1 MNDDKKQLL
10 GQLLFVFFK
19 IGLFTFGGGYAMI
32 PLIEREVVE
41 SKGWID
47 EERMMDV
54 LAISES
60 TPGPIAINMATFVGY
75 YTAGVWGSVLATVG
89 VVLPSV
95 IIILI
100 LSGIYTAFRSNVW
113 VGYAFMGIKS
123 AVCVLLINN
132 IIKLSK
138 QFRGKFN
145 ASLVAA
151 AAFLLLAFLNV
162 KGIFVIMG
170 AIAAGI
176 ITEMMGID
184 FINGGGKADDPV

>member
-1 MNDDKKQLL
+1 MNDEKKQLL
-10 GQLLFVFFK
+10 RQLLFVFFK

-41 SKGWID
+41 TNGWID
-47 EERMMDV
+47 EERMMDI

-75 YTAGVWGSVLATVG
+75 HTAGIWGSALATAG

-100 LSGIYTAFRSNVW
+100 LSGIYTAFRSNIW
-113 VGYAFMGIKS
+113 VGYAFTGIKS

-138 QFRGKFN
+138 QFKGKFN
-145 ASLVAA
+145 ASLVAVG
-151 AAFLLLAFLNV
+151 AFLLLAFLNV

-176 ITEMMGID
+176 VTELLGIN
-184 FINGGGKADDPV
+184 FINGGRADDTV

>member
-1 MNDDKKQLL
+1 MNDEKKQLL
-10 GQLLFVFFK
+10 RQLLFVFFK

-41 SKGWID
+41 TKGWID
-47 EERMMDV
+47 EERMMDI

-75 YTAGVWGSVLATVG
+75 HTAGIWGSVLATAG

-100 LSGIYTAFRSNVW
+100 LSGIYTAFRSNIW
-113 VGYAFMGIKS
+113 VGYAFTGIKS

-138 QFRGKFN
+138 QFKGKFN
-145 ASLVAA
+145 ASLVAVG
-151 AAFLLLAFLNV
+151 AFLLLAFLNV

-176 ITEMMGID
+176 VTELLGIN
-184 FINGGGKADDPV
+184 FINGGRADDTV

>member
-1 MNDDKKQLL
+1 MNDEKKQLL
-10 GQLLFVFFK
+10 RQLLFVFFK

-41 SKGWID
+41 TKGWID
-47 EERMMDV
+47 EERMMDI
-54 LAISES
+54 LAISEG

-75 YTAGVWGSVLATVG
+75 HTAGIWGSVLATAG

-100 LSGIYTAFRSNVW
+100 LSGIYTAFRSNIW
-113 VGYAFMGIKS
+113 VGYAFTGIKS

-138 QFRGKFN
+138 QFKGKFN
-145 ASLVAA
+145 ASLVAVG
-151 AAFLLLAFLNV
+151 AFLLLAFLNV

-176 ITEMMGID
+176 VTELFGIN
-184 FINGGGKADDPV
+184 FINGGRADDNV

>member
-1 MNDDKKQLL
+1 MNDEKKQLL
-10 GQLLFVFFK
+10 RQLLFVFFK

-41 SKGWID
+41 TKGWID

-75 YTAGVWGSVLATVG
+75 HTAGIWGSVLATAG

-95 IIILI
+95 IVILI
-100 LSGIYTAFRSNVW
+100 LSGIYTAFRSNIW
-113 VGYAFMGIKS
+113 VGYAFTGIKS

-138 QFRGKFN
+138 QFKGKFN
-145 ASLVAA
+145 ASLVAVG
-151 AAFLLLAFLNV
+151 AFLLLAFLNV
-162 KGIFVIMG
+162 KGVFVIMG

-176 ITEMMGID
+176 VTELFGIN
-184 FINGGGKADDPV
+184 FINGGRADDTV